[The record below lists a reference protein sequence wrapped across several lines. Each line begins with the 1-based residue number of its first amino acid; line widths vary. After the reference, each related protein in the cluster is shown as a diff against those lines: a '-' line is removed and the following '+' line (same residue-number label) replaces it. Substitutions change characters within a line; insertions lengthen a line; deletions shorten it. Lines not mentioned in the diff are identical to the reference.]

1 MIGRPVDELC
11 ESELWP
17 LKPRYVKHHL
27 SREGGKFQ
35 GLGTRIGRRWL
46 LSDEDV
52 QAIKDR
58 LHEKPRETSAPP
70 NPSGLSPRS
79 RFARELRDTQR

>member
-35 GLGTRIGRRWL
+35 GLGTRIGRK
-46 LSDEDV
+46 LSL
-52 QAIKDR
+52 I
-58 LHEKPRETSAPP
+58 HI
-70 NPSGLSPRS
+70 
-79 RFARELRDTQR
+79 